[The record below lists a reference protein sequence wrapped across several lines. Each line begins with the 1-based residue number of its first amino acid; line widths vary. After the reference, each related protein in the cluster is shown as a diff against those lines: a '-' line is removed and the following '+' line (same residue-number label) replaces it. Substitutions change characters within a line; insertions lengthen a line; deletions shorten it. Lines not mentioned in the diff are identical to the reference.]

1 MTTPTF
7 KVLSDL
13 PNDSDLFGVLP
24 SHPPPLVH
32 RKPAPKGKKKGRDPH
47 AAIAQD
53 HTLSTRN
60 TLALS
65 PVEVEQMLAAAK
77 QLPIKSRRLQ
87 RVGGQ

>member
-1 MTTPTF
+1 MTNSTF
-7 KVLSDL
+7 FLPRVAMDL
-13 PNDSDLFGVLP
+13 PNGSEFGLLP
-24 SHPPPLVH
+24 VHPRALVH
-32 RKPAPKGKKKGRDPH
+32 RKPTRNKKLADPH
-47 AAIAQD
+47 AGIAQD
-53 HTLSTRN
+53 HPLSTRN